1 MGLCLLSGPAPI
13 PSLTLTPSLSP
24 GLLHASGF
32 HLLLCC
38 WGGAGARGACPTPSG
53 MRPGAPQPGRV
64 PPPPSPIPLLSSP
77 PATLLAP
84 APPWGHHE
92 RLLPV
97 LSSSPTRSVFQSP
110 SPGLSL
116 TNHPIN
122 PILLIL
128 LDPYTLPGRRQ
139 GVPGYLEP

>member
-1 MGLCLLSGPAPI
+1 MGLCLPSGPAPI
-13 PSLTLTPSLSP
+13 PSLTLTPSLSLE
-24 GLLHASGF
+24 LLHASGF
-32 HLLLCC
+32 HLLLCY
-38 WGGAGARGACPTPSG
+38 WGGRCAWGLSRSLGHEARC
-53 MRPGAPQPGRV
+53 PQPG
-64 PPPPSPIPLLSSP
+64 PCPPPSPIPLLSSP